1 MDLPKA
7 NALFGVRRDGV
18 FGVDGTSC
26 CCFSSPGTG
35 EERPTLLA
43 APAEE
48 NVLLPLLDR
57 DAGTGIL
64 LFVCVCSVLLN
75 NIECLFPAMLLPNIG
90 LS

>member
-7 NALFGVRRDGV
+7 NALFGVRREGV
-18 FGVDGTSC
+18 LGVDGTS
-26 CCFSSPGTG
+26 CFSSPGTG

-48 NVLLPLLDR
+48 DALLPPLDR

-64 LFVCVCSVLLN
+64 FVCVCSVLYCTPKF
-75 NIECLFPAMLLPNIG
+75 IRQRVSLPRG
-90 LS
+90 YLDT